1 MILNEIKLYQRSGH
15 FIWTDE
21 YISNNML
28 DAHLGFGNDA
38 ASRNI
43 KTIGKTIDWI
53 IKKIPKGGKVLDL
66 GCGPG
71 LYASLLAKMGYLVT
85 GIDISQRSLS
95 YARKKA
101 IEDNLQIDYH
111 CADYIK
117 DDIGIGYD
125 AVLCIYCDFGALTS
139 LEQSI
144 FLKKINC
151 ALSDEGIF
159 IFDVFKTG
167 LCENMHETRNW
178 HYSDEGG
185 FWCDKPHF
193 ILEEVKHFIDQ
204 KAWGSRTII
213 IQEGESPREYITWDH
228 YYTEDSI
235 KEVLNNNGFILLSI
249 NNKLVAENEFTSNDV
264 MFIEAKKKKVLKE
277 YST

>member
-1 MILNEIKLYQRSGH
+1 MLN
-15 FIWTDE
+15 
-21 YISNNML
+21 
-28 DAHLGFGNDA
+28 AHLDFDNDA

-43 KTIGKTIDWI
+43 KTIDKTIDWI
-53 IKKIPKGGKVLDL
+53 IKRIPKGGKVLDL

-71 LYASLLAKMGYLVT
+71 LYASLLAKRGYSVT
-85 GIDISQRSLS
+85 GIDISQQSLS
-95 YARKKA
+95 YARKKS

-117 DDIGIGYD
+117 DDIGTGYD
-125 AVLCIYCDFGALTS
+125 AVLCIYCDFGALTP

-151 ALSDEGIF
+151 ALLDEGIF

-167 LCENMHETRNW
+167 LCDNMQETKSW

-193 ILEEVKHFIDQ
+193 ILKEVKHFIDQ
-204 KAWGSRTII
+204 RVWGSRTII
-213 IQEGESPREYITWDH
+213 IQEGESPREYIIWDH
-228 YYTEDSI
+228 YYTDDSI
-235 KEVLNNNGFILLSI
+235 KKILSDSGFDVISI
-249 NNKLVAENEFTSNDV
+249 NNGLVDENEFTSNDV
-264 MFIEAKKKKVLKE
+264 IFIESKKKKALRQ
-277 YST
+277 YFA

>member
-1 MILNEIKLYQRSGH
+1 MIFNELKLYQRSN
-15 FIWTDE
+15 FSIWTDE
-21 YISNNML
+21 YISKNML
-28 DAHLGFGNDA
+28 AAHLDLDNDA

-43 KTIGKTIDWI
+43 RTIEKTIEWI
-53 IKKIPKGGKVLDL
+53 IEKIPKGGKVLDL

-71 LYASLLAKMGYLVT
+71 LYASLLSKRGYLVT

-117 DDIGIGYD
+117 DDIGMGYD
-125 AVLCIYCDFGALTS
+125 AVLCIYCDFGALTPV
-139 LEQSI
+139 EQLI
-144 FLKKINC
+144 FLEKINC
-151 ALSDEGIF
+151 VLSDDGVF
-159 IFDVFKTG
+159 IFDVFRTG
-167 LCENMHETRNW
+167 LCENIQETRNW
-178 HYSDEGG
+178 YYSNEGG

-193 ILEEVKHFIDQ
+193 RLEEVKHFIDH

-213 IQEGESPREYITWDH
+213 IQEGESPKEYITWDH

-235 KEVLNNNGFILLSI
+235 KEVLNNNEFNTLSI

-264 MFIEAKKKKVLKE
+264 MFIEAKKKL
-277 YST
+277 SA